1 MQYAIVTGDSRG
13 LGEAIAEQFLG
24 KSIHVIGVSRHS
36 NKELSKLA
44 EKYDGNYTHVGCDL
58 SDPSQLEKGI
68 EQVVKQVTHNDTHF
82 IYLVNNA
89 GVIEPIETVGNF
101 HLQDVSKHMMIN
113 VTAPMMFVNHLLKEA
128 NDHSITTAI
137 INITSGAAE
146 RSVHGWSVYSSSKAA
161 INRFTETT
169 ALEQEMADKEHKII
183 AYSPGVVD
191 TDMQKEI
198 RSSKESAFAD
208 LDKFKALK
216 EEGQLNSPKTV
227 AAVLMD
233 LLNDYSSIESGKV
246 YKLYDLIESKA

>member
-13 LGEAIAEQFLG
+13 LGEAIAQQFLE
-24 KSIHVIGVSRHS
+24 KSIRVIGVSRHA
-36 NKELSKLA
+36 NKRLRQLA
-44 EKYDGNYTHVGCDL
+44 ERLEVDYTHVPCDF
-58 SDPSQLEKGI
+58 SDQDELGRGIKEVMRHAAKG
-68 EQVVKQVTHNDTHF
+68 DAHF

-101 HLQDVSKHMMIN
+101 HVKDVNRHLMVN
-113 VTAPMMFVNHLLKEA
+113 VTAPIMFTNSLLKEA
-128 NDHSITTAI
+128 NEHEINTSI

-169 ALEQEMADKEHKII
+169 ALEQEMAGHSHKVF
-183 AYSPGVVD
+183 AYSPGVID

-208 LDKFKALK
+208 LDKFKSLK
-216 EEGQLNSPKTV
+216 EEDKLNSPKTV

-233 LLNDYSSIESGKV
+233 LLNDYASIESGKV
-246 YKLYDLIESKA
+246 YKLYDLINKS

>member
-13 LGEAIAEQFLG
+13 LGEAIAEQFLT
-24 KSIHVIGVSRHS
+24 KSIHVVGVSRHS
-36 NKELSKLA
+36 NRELA
-44 EKYDGNYTHVGCDL
+44 EKYGGSYTHVACDL
-58 SDPSQLEKGI
+58 SDPSQLEEGI
-68 EQVVKQVTHNDTHF
+68 EQVMKRVTRDDPHF

-101 HLQDVSKHMMIN
+101 QSQDVSKHMMIN
-113 VTAPMMFVNHLLKEA
+113 VTAPMMFLNHLLKEA
-128 NDHSITTAI
+128 NDQGIKTAA

-161 INRFTETT
+161 INRFTETA
-169 ALEQEMADKEHKII
+169 ALEQDMAGKEHKIF

-216 EEGQLNSPKTV
+216 EKGNLNSPRTV

-233 LLNDYSSIESGKV
+233 LLNDFSSIESGKV
-246 YKLYDLIESKA
+246 YKLYDLIENKT